1 MLKQKALGILKQ
13 YWNYDS
19 FRPMQWEIIDSVLHK
34 TDTLALL
41 TTGGGKSICFQV
53 PAMMQ
58 EGLCLVVSPL
68 VALMKDQVMQLR
80 NRKIPSAC
88 IYSSMPK
95 ADVNKIIDGCI
106 DGKVK
111 FLYVSPERIQSKP
124 FLNYL
129 RQMQICMVAI
139 DEAHCISQWGYDFR
153 PSYLQIA
160 AIRDAID
167 SCPFLALTATATPL
181 VQKDILE
188 KLELTQPKVFMSSY
202 EKPNLSYS
210 IIHCTNKVDRL
221 IGILKKKQSSKLI
234 YVNRR
239 SSAEELYRILNDNN
253 IHADYYHAG
262 LSFKERMQKQE
273 RWIQSKSVMI
283 STNAF
288 GMGIDKSDVDMVIH
302 FHFPNALEGYFQEV
316 GRAGRN
322 GERAYGIALVQ
333 PNDIKELENKK
344 LEYPTLDEV
353 RDTMILLYNFYN
365 IPLEAGE
372 YASYPF
378 SFEAFCDKYQLQRS
392 KTQLCLDIL
401 IENEWIAVE
410 DMYFRPARI
419 QLLYEQNELHEFYK
433 AYPYLEQFV
442 KQLIRTFEGI
452 FTIERPVDLDYFAR
466 KNHYELKDVVSNL
479 KQLESKDF
487 LTYKPASNAP
497 IIVFFESKQAKAKMA
512 LNHGLYI
519 QRKEKYLNQ
528 LSAVIDFLNLK
539 DTCRSVFLM
548 QYFGEKTNR
557 SCGQCD
563 ICLSK
568 KENSNKDIY
577 IEIRKNILE
586 KMDKNIFFDLEFIK
600 KINPKMDIKLIRKV
614 IDRMLEISEL
624 EKGVGETFRKII

>member
-1 MLKQKALGILKQ
+1 
-13 YWNYDS
+13 
-19 FRPMQWEIIDSVLHK
+19 
-34 TDTLALL
+34 
-41 TTGGGKSICFQV
+41 
-53 PAMMQ
+53 
-58 EGLCLVVSPL
+58 
-68 VALMKDQVMQLR
+68 
-80 NRKIPSAC
+80 
-88 IYSSMPK
+88 
-95 ADVNKIIDGCI
+95 
-106 DGKVK
+106 
-111 FLYVSPERIQSKP
+111 
-124 FLNYL
+124 
-129 RQMQICMVAI
+129 
-139 DEAHCISQWGYDFR
+139 
-153 PSYLQIA
+153 
-160 AIRDAID
+160 
-167 SCPFLALTATATPL
+167 
-181 VQKDILE
+181 
-188 KLELTQPKVFMSSY
+188 
-202 EKPNLSYS
+202 
-210 IIHCTNKVDRL
+210 
-221 IGILKKKQSSKLI
+221 
-234 YVNRR
+234 
-239 SSAEELYRILNDNN
+239 
-253 IHADYYHAG
+253 
-262 LSFKERMQKQE
+262 
-273 RWIQSKSVMI
+273 MI

-322 GERAYGIALVQ
+322 GERAYGITLVQ